1 MPVINQKLC
10 QNRLRKAKRP
20 GDTNPLLGS
29 QFKLHDSFLCAGG
42 NMNQDTCTGDGGS
55 PLVCARNGNS
65 GKDKRYVQVGENITN
80 LILYNLFQIYSRMSI
95 NLIF

>member
-1 MPVINQKLC
+1 MPVIDQKLC

-55 PLVCARNGNS
+55 PLVCARKGNS
-65 GKDKRYVQVGENITN
+65 GKDKRYVQVGRT
-80 LILYNLFQIYSRMSI
+80 LQI
-95 NLIF
+95 